1 MLVVAIGLQV
11 VAPNDIFTPTSAVR
25 MRGGSEAGSSSNRLR
40 TISGK
45 KVIMRRKGD
54 GSRAYMYPNGRFPIG
69 QLELHQKTVGS
80 MLCYKNQCW
89 NHWSEEM
96 HNIKGGWL
104 LKGEDNK
111 CSKTS
116 STRTSVAE
124 PVH

>member
-69 QLELHQKTVGS
+69 QCFWDPVDGDVMLGNAMGIPAPAWPVVLHLLYKLE
-80 MLCYKNQCW
+80 C
-89 NHWSEEM
+89 
-96 HNIKGGWL
+96 IKQ
-104 LKGEDNK
+104 LKHK
-111 CSKTS
+111 QM
-116 STRTSVAE
+116 
-124 PVH
+124 